1 MITPK
6 DKMFPRY
13 FQCLY
18 SKIPLV
24 QQIFI
29 EFFLWL
35 DVLVDTMA
43 TTVKNIYC
51 LCSQGIPYPMG
62 KGMGVNKVRR

>member
-13 FQCLY
+13 IQCLY
-18 SKIPLV
+18 GKIPLV

-35 DVLVDTMA
+35 DVSVDTMA
-43 TTVKNIYC
+43 TTVKNIVC
-51 LCSQGIPYPMG
+51 ALKKSLTQWG
-62 KGMGVNKVRR
+62 KAWG